1 MTTEKKLAMLE
12 DMLEME
18 PGTLTPETL
27 LEELDA
33 WDSIALISFMA
44 LMDDEFGKEV
54 SGAQIKAQ
62 KTVDGLLALM
72 EA

>member
-1 MTTEKKLAMLE
+1 MSDEKKLELLAETLDVDIGMLKPEMLLE
-12 DMLEME
+12 D
-18 PGTLTPETL
+18 
-27 LEELDA
+27 LDA

-54 SGAQIKAQ
+54 SGAQVKAQ
-62 KTVDGLLALM
+62 KTVEGLLALM